1 MAIDLPAIGQPL
13 DVEYIYQMIN
23 EINTLSTKISNT
35 SDRISAITSPG
46 ASTLY
51 SRTGD
56 LKVVAG
62 YTIVSSGGT
71 SVSVNEALDWQ
82 HQFKQEFSRIPVV
95 TATPVNTGAS
105 GSTLDASI
113 TINSISTKG
122 VTGKVY
128 FNQAGSSVALNV
140 SVIAIGVGA
149 NATTN
154 PTG

>member
-1 MAIDLPAIGQPL
+1 MAIDLPALGQPL

-35 SDRISAITSPG
+35 SDRISAITIPG
-46 ASTLY
+46 NNTFY

-62 YTIVSSGGT
+62 YSVVSTGGT
-71 SVSVNEALDWQ
+71 TLAVGDSLAWR
-82 HQFKQEFSRIPVV
+82 HTFKQEFSRIPVV
-95 TATPVNTGAS
+95 TATAVNTGAT
-105 GSTLDASI
+105 GSNLNGSVF
-113 TINSISTKG
+113 ISA
-122 VTGKVY
+122 VTTSAVEGKIVMHAPGGISM
-128 FNQAGSSVALNV
+128 NI

-149 NATTN
+149 NASSN

>member
-35 SDRISAITSPG
+35 SDRISAITIPG
-46 ASTLY
+46 SATLY

-71 SVSVNEALDWQ
+71 TMAVNEALDWQ

-128 FNQAGSSVALNV
+128 FHQAGSVALNV

>member
-35 SDRISAITSPG
+35 SDRISAITIPG
-46 ASTLY
+46 GTTFY

-62 YTIVSSGGT
+62 YTTVSSGGT
-71 SVSVNEALDWQ
+71 TITAGQSLDWR
-82 HQFKQEFSRIPVV
+82 HNFNQEFSRVPVV

-105 GSTLDASI
+105 GSTLDATIAITSI
-113 TINSISTKG
+113 TTKSVDG
-122 VTGKVY
+122 KLTFHTTGAV
-128 FNQAGSSVALNV
+128 SVNV

-149 NATTN
+149 NSSTN
-154 PTG
+154 PSG